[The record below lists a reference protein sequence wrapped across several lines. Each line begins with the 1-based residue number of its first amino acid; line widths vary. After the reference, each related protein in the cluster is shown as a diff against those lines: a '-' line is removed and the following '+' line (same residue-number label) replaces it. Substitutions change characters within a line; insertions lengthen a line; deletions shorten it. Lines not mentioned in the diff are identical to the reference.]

1 MRFIKPA
8 KLAAL
13 VFTALTGTIIP
24 THAQVVVYNS
34 FGSGNTYNSGI
45 VWGVS
50 GASTSA
56 GYRGQAEFFTPG
68 ISGYLSSVQLATY
81 QVGGS
86 GLSNFYIAQDNGSGT
101 PGNILESFAGVQNV
115 TGLLTLNSTVNP
127 LLQAGTEYWLCDEPT
142 AANSSNGWYENNQG
156 VANGFAY
163 ERSEWGWSAFPA
175 PAPDSGVFR
184 VSVIPIPE
192 PSVVE
197 WDIACGCCLFLFR
210 WPKKPATVN

>member
-1 MRFIKPA
+1 MSFIKPA

-13 VFTALTGTIIP
+13 VFTAFTGTIIP

-34 FGSGNTYNSGI
+34 FGSGSTYNSGI
-45 VWGVS
+45 VWSVS
-50 GASTSA
+50 GTSTSS

-81 QVGGS
+81 RVSGS

-101 PGNILESFAGVQNV
+101 PGIILESFAGVLNA

-142 AANSSNGWYENNQG
+142 DANSYNGWYENNQG
-156 VANGFAY
+156 VANGFAF
-163 ERSEWGWSAFPA
+163 ERSEWGWSTVQSPA
-175 PAPDSGVFR
+175 PGSGVFR
-184 VSVIPIPE
+184 VSVIPVPE

-197 WDIACGCCLFLFR
+197 WDITCGCYLFLFR
-210 WPKKPATVN
+210 WPKKPVTLN